1 MLAGDAAQLYDA
13 VRTSGTETSALA
25 IAWSTCRAASTNP
38 FFVAAFETKDK
49 LAVVATGDSGIAG
62 LRSCGACTP
71 DAVLFGAFAFWA
83 EGRQRFAFF
92 SWCGENVGGMAK
104 GRMGLQKGAAAKAID
119 GCVADLRF
127 TEFADMA
134 DAAVIASLE
143 KGSRGVTLAPA

>member
-1 MLAGDAAQLYDA
+1 
-13 VRTSGTETSALA
+13 
-25 IAWSTCRAASTNP
+25 
-38 FFVAAFETKDK
+38 
-49 LAVVATGDSGIAG
+49 
-62 LRSCGACTP
+62 
-71 DAVLFGAFAFWA
+71 
-83 EGRQRFAFF
+83 
-92 SWCGENVGGMAK
+92 MAK